1 VRERLRPG
9 STARP
14 WWAEELSA
22 DEAAAFWPLGLQVAP
37 DYRWFLNVA
46 GRRPMPLVRLVPPL
60 PGERASSRDRRGH
73 VPALRLRVRRLL
85 RDFAPLT

>member
-46 GRRPMPLVRLVPPL
+46 GRRPMPQVRLAPPC
-60 PGERASSRDRRGH
+60 PASA
-73 VPALRLRVRRLL
+73 PAREIAEACTGSPSTR
-85 RDFAPLT
+85 PTSTS

>member
-1 VRERLRPG
+1 MRERLRPG

-37 DYRWFLNVA
+37 DYRWFLNLA
-46 GRRPMPLVRLVPPL
+46 GRRPMPLVRLVPTCP
-60 PGERASSRDRRGH
+60 ASASAREIAEGMYRLSVYASDVYFVTSRR
-73 VPALRLRVRRLL
+73 
-85 RDFAPLT
+85 

>member
-1 VRERLRPG
+1 MRERLRPG

-46 GRRPMPLVRLVPPL
+46 GRRPMPLVRLVPTCP
-60 PGERASSRDRRGH
+60 ASAPAREIAEGH
-73 VPALRLRVRRLL
+73 VPAGRLRVRRLL

>member
-1 VRERLRPG
+1 MRKRLRPG

-14 WWAEELSA
+14 WWAEEPSA

-46 GRRPMPLVRLVPPL
+46 GRRPMPLVRLVPTCP
-60 PGERASSRDRRGH
+60 ASAPAREIAEGMYRLSVYASDVYFVTSRR
-73 VPALRLRVRRLL
+73 
-85 RDFAPLT
+85 

>member
-9 STARP
+9 STVRP
-14 WWAEELSA
+14 CWADELSA

-46 GRRPMPLVRLVPPL
+46 GRRPMPLVRLVPTRP
-60 PGERASSRDRRGH
+60 ASA
-73 VPALRLRVRRLL
+73 PAREI
-85 RDFAPLT
+85 AEACTGCPSTGPTSTS